1 MMGLI
6 KHFNGWL
13 PSGALYVSWVN
24 NKSCEPVD
32 DKDVW
37 GHYEKCLPMLVFVW
51 LVSITFCT
59 GRSWYLQIIIE
70 PELFQRYNPSQKV
83 FSQSI
88 YNLEPIEVVGSEVE
102 KFKYKHGNKCD
113 I

>member
-1 MMGLI
+1 MMGFVGCLD
-6 KHFNGWL
+6 GWL
-13 PSGALYVSWVN
+13 PSGALYISWVN

-32 DKDVW
+32 DKDVR

-70 PELFQRYNPSQKV
+70 PELFQGYSPSKKV
-83 FSQSI
+83 FSQLI
-88 YNLEPIEVVGSEVE
+88 QDLEPIEVVGSKAE
-102 KFKYKHGNKCD
+102 KFKYERGDKCD